1 MDSDH
6 KPAPKGGGQE
16 TNGAE
21 RLCDS
26 LIAQGVDTCFANPGT
41 SEMHF
46 VGALDRRP
54 QMRCVLG
61 LFEGVVTGAADGY
74 ARMAEK
80 PAATLL
86 HTGPGLANGLA
97 NLHNAKRARTPLI
110 NVVGDHA
117 TYHLEYEAPLASDID
132 SLARP
137 MSNWLAR
144 ASHPDRVAAEAA
156 EAWRAAVSMPG
167 VATLVLPADMA
178 WGPAEPAP
186 IMPIERNALKRPD
199 EGKVRSIAQE
209 MKKPGRTVL
218 LVGGRAVREG
228 ALSLIAAIAEKTGA
242 EFVAETFNA
251 RIERGA
257 GRVQVGKVPYAVDDA
272 VAYLAGTERLILI
285 DARPPVG
292 FFAYPDKPSLLHDPA
307 GSLHKLVETDED
319 LGEALALLADSLGV
333 KLRQASATHRAS
345 AHDPA
350 ATLPQ
355 GPLTPE
361 STCAIVAALL
371 PEHSIVCDE
380 SVSAGGSF
388 FPASYG
394 SPRHDY
400 LQLTGGSIGIGLPL
414 GTGAAVACPDRRVVC
429 LQADGSAM
437 YTIQALWTQARER
450 LGVTTV
456 ILSNRRYAILEHE
469 MRNVGIREYGENAR
483 RMLRFDDP
491 PLDWV
496 ALARGHGVEA
506 ARAETGEALA
516 DLLRAANSRE
526 EPFLIEAVI

>member
-1 MDSDH
+1 MS
-6 KPAPKGGGQE
+6 AEGE

-74 ARMAEK
+74 ARLAEK

-137 MSNWLAR
+137 MSNWLGR
-144 ASHPDRVAAEAA
+144 GSHPDQVAAQAA
-156 EAWRAAVSMPG
+156 EAWRAAVSTPG

-178 WGPAEPAP
+178 WGRAEPGP
-186 IMPIERNALKRPD
+186 IVPLQRPALKRPD
-199 EGKVRSIAQE
+199 AAKVRAIARE
-209 MKKPGRTVL
+209 MEKPGRTVL

-228 ALSLIAAIAEKTGA
+228 ALALVAAIAEKSGA
-242 EFVAETFNA
+242 DFIAETFNA

-257 GRVQVGKVPYAVDDA
+257 GRVPIGKLPYAVDDA
-272 VAYLAGTERLILI
+272 VAYLAGAARVILI
-285 DARPPVG
+285 DARAPVG

-307 GSLHKLVETDED
+307 GSLHKLVEVDED
-319 LGEALALLADSLGV
+319 LSEALALLADSLGV
-333 KLRQASATHRAS
+333 DLQQASASNRTS
-345 AHDPA
+345 PPNPA
-350 ATLPQ
+350 PALPQ
-355 GPLTPE
+355 GPLTAA

-371 PEHSIVCDE
+371 PENAIVCDE
-380 SVSAGGSF
+380 SVSAGGAF
-388 FPASYG
+388 FPASHA

-400 LQLTGGSIGIGLPL
+400 LQITGGSIGIGLPL
-414 GTGAAVACPDRRVVC
+414 GAGAAVACPDRRVVC

-450 LGVTTV
+450 LAVTTV

-491 PLDWV
+491 PLDWLG
-496 ALARGHGVEA
+496 LARGHGVES
-506 ARAETGEALA
+506 ARAETGEVLA
-516 DLLRAANSRE
+516 DLLRAANSRKG
-526 EPFLIEAVI
+526 PFLIEAVI

>member
-1 MDSDH
+1 MS
-6 KPAPKGGGQE
+6 GENE

-54 QMRCVLG
+54 EMRCVLG

-74 ARMAEK
+74 ARMADK

-117 TYHLEYEAPLASDID
+117 TYHLKYEAPLASDID

-137 MSNWLAR
+137 MSNWLGR
-144 ASHPDRVAAEAA
+144 ASHPDKVAAQAA
-156 EAWRAAVSMPG
+156 EAWQAAVSTPG
-167 VATLVLPADMA
+167 VATLVLPADIA
-178 WGPAEPAP
+178 WGRAEPGPIVPLERIAP
-186 IMPIERNALKRPD
+186 KRPD
-199 EGKVRSIAQE
+199 EGRVRAVARE
-209 MKKPGRTVL
+209 MEKPGRTVL
-218 LVGGRAVREG
+218 LIGGRAVREG
-228 ALSLIAAIAEKTGA
+228 PLALIAAIAEKTGA
-242 EFVAETFNA
+242 DFVAETFNA

-257 GRVQVGKVPYAVDDA
+257 GRVPVAKLPYPVDDA
-272 VAYLAGTERLILI
+272 VAHLAGAERLVLI

-307 GSLHKLVETDED
+307 ASLHGLVEADED
-319 LGEALALLADSLGV
+319 LGEALALLAEFLGV
-333 KLRQASATHRAS
+333 EARRAD
-345 AHDPA
+345 AGAAPA
-350 ATLPQ
+350 VARPEAADLPR
-355 GPLTPE
+355 GPLDAQA
-361 STCAIVAALL
+361 TCAIVAALL
-371 PEHSIVCDE
+371 PENAIVCDE
-380 SVSAGGSF
+380 SVSAGGTF
-388 FPASYG
+388 FPASHV

-400 LQLTGGSIGIGLPL
+400 LQITGGSIGIGLPL
-414 GTGAAVACPDRRVVC
+414 GAGAAVACPDRRVVC

-450 LGVTTV
+450 LDVTTV

-469 MRNVGIREYGENAR
+469 MRNVGIRDYGENAR

-491 PLDWV
+491 ALDWL

-506 ARAETGEALA
+506 ARAETGAALA
-516 DLLRAANSRE
+516 DLLRTANSRKG
-526 EPFLIEAVI
+526 PFLIEAVI

>member
-1 MDSDH
+1 MSAER
-6 KPAPKGGGQE
+6 K

-21 RLCDS
+21 RLCDT

-54 QMRCVLG
+54 EMRCVLG

-86 HTGPGLANGLA
+86 HLGPGLANGLA

-117 TYHLEYEAPLASDID
+117 THHLRHEAPLASDID
-132 SLARP
+132 GLARP
-137 MSNWLAR
+137 MSNWLGR
-144 ASHPDRVAAEAA
+144 ATRPDEVGPLAAA
-156 EAWRAAVSMPG
+156 AWRAAVSTPG
-167 VATLVLPADMA
+167 VATLVLPGDAA
-178 WGPAEPAP
+178 WNAAAP
-186 IMPIERNALKRPD
+186 VPIVPLARDAPKAVDAAKIRA
-199 EGKVRSIAQE
+199 IARAVATG
-209 MKKPGRTVL
+209 GRTVF
-218 LVGGRAVREG
+218 LVGGRALRADV
-228 ALSLIAAIAEKTGA
+228 LPLVAAIAERTGA

-251 RIERGA
+251 RIERGT
-257 GRVQVGKVPYAVDDA
+257 GRIAIGKLPYGVDDA
-272 VAYLAGTERLILI
+272 VRHLAGAKRVVLI

-292 FFAYPDKPSLLHDPA
+292 FFAYPGKPSELQDPA
-307 GSLHKLVETDED
+307 ASLYRLVEPDED
-319 LGEALALLADSLGV
+319 LAEALALLAEGV
-333 KLRQASATHRAS
+333 GAEHRPRTATAPG
-345 AHDPA
+345 PA
-350 ATLPQ
+350 PAPGFRPDDLPK
-355 GPLTPE
+355 GPLTAQ

-371 PEHSIVCDE
+371 PEEAIVCDE
-380 SVSAGGSF
+380 SISAGATF
-388 FPASYG
+388 FETSYG
-394 SPRHDY
+394 GARHDY
-400 LQLTGGSIGIGLPL
+400 LQITGGSIGIGLPL
-414 GTGAAVACPDRRVVC
+414 GTGAAVACPGRRVVC

-450 LGVTTV
+450 LDVTTV

-469 MRNVGIREYGENAR
+469 MRNVGILQYGENAR

-496 ALARGHGVEA
+496 ALAGGHGVEA

-516 DLLRAANSRE
+516 DLLRAANARKG
-526 EPFLIEAVI
+526 PFLIEAAI

>member
-1 MDSDH
+1 MS
-6 KPAPKGGGQE
+6 AEGE

-54 QMRCVLG
+54 EMRCVLG

-74 ARMAEK
+74 ARMADK

-117 TYHLEYEAPLASDID
+117 TYHLKYEAPLASDID
-132 SLARP
+132 GLARP
-137 MSNWLAR
+137 MSNWLGR
-144 ASHPDRVAAEAA
+144 ASHPDQVAAEAA
-156 EAWRAAVSMPG
+156 EAWRAAVSTPG

-178 WGPAEPAP
+178 WGRAERTP
-186 IMPIERNALKRPD
+186 IVPLERTALKRADP
-199 EGKVRSIAQE
+199 GKVRAVAEE
-209 MKKPGRTVL
+209 MGKGGRTVL
-218 LVGGRAVREG
+218 LVGGRAVRG
-228 ALSLIAAIAEKTGA
+228 DALALVAAIAAKTGA
-242 EFVAETFNA
+242 DFIAETFNA

-257 GRVQVGKVPYAVDDA
+257 GRVPVGKLPYAVDDA
-272 VAYLAGTERLILI
+272 VAYLAGAERVILI

-319 LGEALALLADSLGV
+319 LDEALALLAESLGV
-333 KLRQASATHRAS
+333 DEGRRSASGRKDAPASAQA
-345 AHDPA
+345 
-350 ATLPQ
+350 LPE
-355 GPLTPE
+355 GPLSAE
-361 STCAIVAALL
+361 ATCAIVAALL
-371 PEHSIVCDE
+371 PDNAIVCDE
-380 SVSAGGSF
+380 SVSAGGAF
-388 FPASYG
+388 FPASHA
-394 SPRHDY
+394 SLRHDY
-400 LQLTGGSIGIGLPL
+400 LQITGGSIGIGLPL

-456 ILSNRRYAILEHE
+456 ILSNRRYAILELE
-469 MRNVGIREYGENAR
+469 MRNVGIKQYGENAR

-491 PLDWV
+491 PLDWL
-496 ALARGHGVEA
+496 ALAQGHGVEA
-506 ARAETGEALA
+506 ARAETGEVLA
-516 DLLRAANSRE
+516 DLLRTANSRQG
-526 EPFLIEAVI
+526 PFLIEAVI